1 MSDFLVSKLFQLVI
15 ESEVHILSLFVTQI
29 TKFILN
35 LKS

>member
-15 ESEVHILSLFVTQI
+15 ETEVHISSIFVTQI
-29 TKFILN
+29 TKLILN